1 MPERKAMPARRWP
14 LWQQL
19 CLVPPLALLFSSLHY
34 GLAEAA
40 LRPVNLACFALPVL
54 LLLLF
59 LRSYAYWRD
68 GLIRHDYAGWQRLA
82 AGGKWRYLLL
92 YGMPLRGWS
101 LAVFMLML
109 DLAAGKP
116 LTLQRLLISLA
127 VWSAAG
133 LFLAHDEWQR
143 LQGEAAQAAGHNES
157 LLKQ

>member
-1 MPERKAMPARRWP
+1 MQLHQWP
-14 LWQQL
+14 LWKQL
-19 CLVPPLALLFSSLHY
+19 GLVPPLALLFSVLHH
-34 GLAEAA
+34 GNSAA
-40 LRPVNLACFALPVL
+40 AIQPANLACFAVPVL

-59 LRSYAYWRD
+59 MRSYAYWRD
-68 GLIRHDYAGWQRLA
+68 GLIRHDYAGWTRLA
-82 AGGKWRYLLL
+82 AGGMWRYLLL

-109 DLAAGKP
+109 DLAVGKP